1 MLVTSERKNL
11 NASVK
16 GAVVERGTSSSCP
29 QKFGEGCIQ
38 SIILSKRVI
47 ELHWTNLVNAVSSIE
62 CIAVLIDL
70 ILKRA

>member
-1 MLVTSERKNL
+1 MFLEQAMFASFSTLGQCWLPGKEKNL

-16 GAVVERGTSSSCP
+16 GAGVERGTSSSCP

-47 ELHWTNLVNAVSSIE
+47 KLHWIN
-62 CIAVLIDL
+62 
-70 ILKRA
+70 